1 MRSKVAATIA
11 LAIALAATTAS
22 AGVVI
27 SQDLVVSN
35 QAGETKGEQTVM
47 LQGNKQKVISPGR
60 ETITDL
66 DAGKMYLINPT
77 AKVYAEIV
85 VPPRGI
91 FSQIEARDG
100 VSIDYKK
107 SGGTHKVA
115 GYNCQDY
122 AGSTRFG
129 HNTIDATECVASDA
143 AGAKEYVGFRKT
155 LAKKLKGTPL
165 EAKGEIPDG
174 IPVSST
180 ITTAL
185 IPFPIPPGF
194 PPDQVAKIKELVAK
208 TKPEVRTA
216 TVTKIQVKDIAAN
229 EFVVPAEYKK
239 QAVQPP
245 PMPLRLKLGAPP
257 AAAPAAA
264 PALTPAAH

>member
-1 MRSKVAATIA
+1 MRSKVAATAA
-11 LAIALAATTAS
+11 LAFALAATTAS

-27 SQDLVVSN
+27 SQDLVVNN

-47 LQGNKQKVISPGR
+47 LQGNKQKVISPGG

-66 DAGKMYLINPT
+66 DAGKMYLINPK
-77 AKVYAEIV
+77 AKAFAEIV
-85 VPPRGI
+85 VPPQGV
-91 FSQIEARDG
+91 FSHIVARDG

-115 GYNCQDY
+115 GYDCQDY

-129 HNTIDATECVASDA
+129 HNTIGGTECVASDA
-143 AGAKEYVGFRKT
+143 AGAKEYVEFRKT

-165 EAKGEIPDG
+165 ASKGEIPDG

-194 PPDQVAKIKELVAK
+194 SPEQAAKIKEVVAK
-208 TKPEVRTA
+208 AKPDIRTA
-216 TVTKIQVKDIAAN
+216 TVKKIEVKDIAAS

-245 PMPLRLKLGAPP
+245 PAKKPGAVP
-257 AAAPAAA
+257 AAASTAGQAVPPA
-264 PALTPAAH
+264 TH